1 VSRTYLEH
9 RDPALNKHRF
19 YAVHIA
25 QTLFG
30 DWAVIREWGRIGSPG
45 TVREQWFDDEASAIA
60 ERDTLVKQKLRR
72 GYSSAL

>member
-1 VSRTYLEH
+1 LSRTYLEH
-9 RDPALNKHRF
+9 RDPEHNKYRF
-19 YAVHIA
+19 YAVHVT

-45 TVREQWFDDEASAIA
+45 TVREKWFDDEASAIA
-60 ERDTLVKQKLRR
+60 EADTLAKQKVRR